1 MANIFKQQKDLN
13 NKPKRNNFDL
23 SFQNHLTMKM
33 GVLYPVLCKEV
44 VPGDSFRISSA
55 FGLKFLPLAFPV
67 QSKMRA
73 TMHYFYVRNKNLWD
87 RWEDWISGLKTASD
101 GVIHPYIWKRSNFFQ
116 TCKLADYLNVPT
128 SNVDFGDASFVNVDT
143 DEFVGVDY
151 QDGFYM
157 IDWSNYVGH
166 SLTCFR
172 PHLYETNNP
181 NHILDWG
188 IDFRYVAF
196 YVKFDRHLDDYYLEP
211 VDVQGGIYHYSVQ
224 FTSSFTGLS
233 SITPGSIKICG
244 FDANGYRY
252 NDFQVDNVDY
262 SNGNLTIAFQ
272 ANDRFDHFTTT
283 LAVFF
288 DRNVI
293 FPKDDFNSMSGVVT
307 SARMLRLNNFST
319 TSEFVERTPFSST
332 EDAVR
337 LNALPF
343 RAHES
348 IYNAYY
354 RNSVN
359 QPFRVNGQIEYNKYN
374 TTVAGGQDDTD
385 YQLYRRNYELDFL
398 TSALPSPQQGNAPL
412 VGMNAL
418 GQITLESEDG
428 VTTAQAV
435 IDESTGEITGLNV
448 TSPIANKEHALT
460 LQQIA
465 QAGFTINS
473 FRDTNALTRWL
484 ETNIRKGYRYLDFI
498 AGHFG
503 KSPKYSEL
511 DMPEFI
517 GGFSR
522 DVTVSQ
528 IVSTADTLGLEGGQ
542 GLGDFQGMANCFGG
556 GNHSVTHYCDDYG
569 FIVGILCVVPTPA
582 YSQLLPK
589 HFLKYSPLDY
599 YFPEFSQL
607 GMQPISYE
615 EVCPVTAYLQS
626 IADGGATSVHDTF
639 GYQRPYYDLVSSVDE
654 VHGLFRS
661 ESMRSFLINRIFGTR
676 PVLGNDFLQIDPEET
691 SQIFAD
697 QTDVD
702 QIIGQVIFDIKAKR
716 PIPRVVIPS
725 LGRQCLTLNFKI
737 MKYKN
742 RLPKIK
748 YCKLEEYEEQVQN
761 GLALTPAQMMDLT
774 NRGVP
779 ISPANLGVEYYEGVS
794 VSDFEVPMEH
804 RRGVDIADMWEHR
817 QDMRSKLSSP
827 QFKELLQGKE
837 QLWQLVCYLA
847 FLVNLPL
854 LP

>member
-44 VPGDSFRISSA
+44 VPGDSFRINSA
-55 FGLKFLPLAFPV
+55 FGLKFMPLAFPV

-73 TMHYFYVRNKNLWD
+73 TMHYFYVRNKNLWN
-87 RWEDWISGLKTASD
+87 RWEDWISGLKSSAD
-101 GVIHPYIWKRSNFFQ
+101 GVVHPYVWKTSNFFQ

-128 SNVDFGDASFVNVDT
+128 SNVDFGDASFVDVRSD
-143 DEFVGVDY
+143 
-151 QDGFYM
+151 
-157 IDWSNYVGH
+157 NYVGADYNDGEYLIDWGNFVGH
-166 SLTCFR
+166 SMTCFR
-172 PHLYETNNP
+172 PHLFENYSPRNINDCGT
-181 NHILDWG
+181 
-188 IDFRYVAF
+188 DFNYVAF
-196 YVKFDRHLDDYYLEP
+196 YVELNDTLSDYYFEP
-211 VDVQGGIYHYSVQ
+211 VDPAQGIYHATLQ
-224 FTSSFTGLS
+224 LTTGIPALS
-233 SITPGSIKICG
+233 SIGAPSVHLCG
-244 FDANGYRY
+244 FSSDSLRTT
-252 NDFQVDNVDY
+252 DEFSVDSVDY
-262 SNGNLTIAFQ
+262 SNGNFTIQFQ
-272 ANDRFDHFTTT
+272 CSNYQNSRTHT

-288 DRNVI
+288 PVDTV
-293 FPKDDFNSMSGVVT
+293 FPKTNFNTLSGVIT
-307 SARMLRLNNFST
+307 TARLLRLNDFTLSPDYVDR
-319 TSEFVERTPFSST
+319 SPFAST

-343 RAHES
+343 RAYES

-359 QPFRVNGQIEYNKYN
+359 QPFRINGQIEYNKYN
-374 TTVAGGQDDTD
+374 TTVEGGQDNTD
-385 YQLYRRNYELDFL
+385 YHLFRRNYELDYL

-503 KSPKYSEL
+503 KAPKYSEL

-528 IVSTADTLGLEGGQ
+528 IVSTADTLGLDGGQ

-569 FIVGILCVVPTPA
+569 FIIGILCVVPTPA

-589 HFLKYSPLDY
+589 HYLKYSPLDY
-599 YFPEFSQL
+599 FFPEFSSL

-626 IADGGATSVHDTF
+626 IADGGQTSVHDTF

-661 ESMRSFLINRIFGTR
+661 NLRSFLINRIFGTR

-697 QTDVD
+697 TTDVD

-725 LGRQCLTLNFKI
+725 LGR
-737 MKYKN
+737 
-742 RLPKIK
+742 
-748 YCKLEEYEEQVQN
+748 
-761 GLALTPAQMMDLT
+761 
-774 NRGVP
+774 
-779 ISPANLGVEYYEGVS
+779 
-794 VSDFEVPMEH
+794 
-804 RRGVDIADMWEHR
+804 
-817 QDMRSKLSSP
+817 
-827 QFKELLQGKE
+827 
-837 QLWQLVCYLA
+837 
-847 FLVNLPL
+847 
-854 LP
+854 